1 MWKAARDAAPKS
13 GSAPAAPSLAAPA
26 NAGGP
31 GPASGPAPNAGGPGP
46 QNGPAPAGGGAA
58 GGTASVTTP
67 PPVPPETPD
76 RFRQAKAAAVPSGYT
91 PPKVPE
97 ECPLDGHGKLTQVQ
111 LDWDSGSSSASR
123 LSRSGQYCFV
133 VQGVNN
139 VLYNWSFAL
148 NVPAITSTPLDL
160 LTDAIQTLSKLAI
173 GSSSATTAA
182 AKTAAAK
189 PLLPGETPPPACTP
203 SLDDVTTK
211 SAALKQ
217 ALAALVPAKDNSG
230 KIAYVPLPSTAAAW
244 APVPDAFNA
253 FEQAVRTLIANL
265 PADDS
270 NKACADIYAQAEA
283 IVIDNYPAL
292 RKQYLDL
299 WARANS
305 KHVAPYEA
313 SLENTLPADLV
324 VTPDY
329 NGQATTAGSKTF
341 HFEPNFGI
349 LSSSAGFLL
358 TTLAARSYSSAT
370 APNPANG
377 AMTQNVLK
385 VDYGAGVRPAL
396 VVLLTGNVPSLN
408 TRNWGIGVSGG
419 PVFDISNGKA
429 DTSHFGFFGGLSLRL
444 TPWIYLTPGV
454 HVGEFADFPQGFTYS
469 GQVIPANTGT
479 PTPTKRYTARFAFSL
494 TFKLKDL
501 GSSTS
506 NNQSNGANTASKT
519 GQPAGGA
526 SPK

>member
-1 MWKAARDAAPKS
+1 MPSPYTAPKV
-13 GSAPAAPSLAAPA
+13 
-26 NAGGP
+26 
-31 GPASGPAPNAGGPGP
+31 
-46 QNGPAPAGGGAA
+46 Q
-58 GGTASVTTP
+58 
-67 PPVPPETPD
+67 ED
-76 RFRQAKAAAVPSGYT
+76 
-91 PPKVPE
+91 
-97 ECPLDGHGKLTQVQ
+97 CPLVSGKQTQVQ

-123 LSRSGQYCFV
+123 LARSGQYCFV

-160 LTDAIQTLSKLAI
+160 LTGAIQTLSNLSI
-173 GSSSATTAA
+173 GTAAATTAA
-182 AKTAAAK
+182 AKKT
-189 PLLPGETPPPACTP
+189 PTVVPGAPPPPACQP
-203 SLDDVTTK
+203 SLDDVNTK
-211 SAALKQ
+211 SAALNQ
-217 ALAALVPAKDNSG
+217 ALAALVPAKDSNG
-230 KIAYVPLPSTAAAW
+230 KIPYTSLASTAAAW
-244 APVPDAFNA
+244 APVPAAFNA
-253 FEQAVRTLIANL
+253 FEQAVGGVIANL

-270 NKACADIYAQAEA
+270 RQDCADIYAQAES
-283 IVIDNYPAL
+283 IVLDNYPAI

-299 WARANS
+299 SARANS
-305 KHVAPYEA
+305 KHVAPYQA
-313 SLENTLPADLV
+313 SLENTLPADVV

-329 NGQATTAGSKTF
+329 NGQATSAGSKTF

-358 TTLAARSYSSAT
+358 TTLAARSYSSVT
-370 APNPANG
+370 APSSASG
-377 AMTQNVLK
+377 ATTQNVLG
-385 VDYGAGVRPAL
+385 VNYGAGVRPAL

-454 HVGEFADFPQGFTYS
+454 HIGEFADFPQGFFYP
-469 GQVIPANTGT
+469 GQVIPANSGT
-479 PTPTKRYTARFAFSL
+479 PAPTKRYTARFAFSL

-501 GSSTS
+501 GASTS
-506 NNQSNGANTASKT
+506 NNQSNGANTAAKA